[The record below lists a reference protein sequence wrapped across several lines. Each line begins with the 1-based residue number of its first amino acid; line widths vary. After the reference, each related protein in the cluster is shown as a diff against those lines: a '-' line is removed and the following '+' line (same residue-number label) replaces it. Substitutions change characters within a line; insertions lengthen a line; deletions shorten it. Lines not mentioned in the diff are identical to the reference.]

1 MPKSKVLEFHPIAK
15 IHLDELKAIWPAN
28 PRIPSPASRRAWS
41 LARKISPARVN
52 SWWYNRKREAK
63 RLRIKIPKNE
73 EYELPIGE
81 PPEIPEDHVN
91 VKEEAVD
98 QNIPLV
104 EGVTTRRDANPLRL
118 RSEESVDIPLDVVCD
133 RNREFVNLSLR
144 WASSDS
150 GMLDYASSDTACSP
164 VPESGSVNKMKLR
177 LDDYALNFGGS
188 VEWNAFEDSSI
199 QIVLP
204 SAQDP
209 AATRT
214 RQPSARTMKLQL
226 DDNAVNFGD
235 AGEWTIFDDNTN
247 AVSREDF
254 ASPDALD
261 SAASRS
267 RAQFFNKATLGLT
280 NCASKSGRSGEWS
293 TPENSSI
300 QVVSTEDSA
309 SLDSAS
315 LRICNQGAT
324 ASGVPPFTCS
334 LCSCDFISPINDGRG
349 RLSSIFVLFTIACSH
364 IEFSPSSLVTN
375 TPHAVACPT
384 GVFALEIRRD
394 NIRLYNQYYT
404 RDGWLLDADDLDH
417 ISDTD
422 VNVDPRFRF
431 HHDSSLPDEFEL

>member
-1 MPKSKVLEFHPIAK
+1 MPKSKVLEFRPIAK
-15 IHLDELKAIWPAN
+15 IHLDELKAIWPAD

-73 EYELPIGE
+73 EYELPTGQ

-91 VKEEAVD
+91 LKEEAVD

-104 EGVTTRRDANPLRL
+104 EGVTTEPRGDANPPRL
-118 RSEESVDIPLDVVCD
+118 RSEESVDVPLDVVCA
-133 RNREFVNLSLR
+133 RNRAFVDLSLE
-144 WASSDS
+144 WASDS

-177 LDDYALNFGGS
+177 LDDYASNFGGS
-188 VEWNAFEDSSI
+188 VEWNAFEDSST
-199 QIVLP
+199 QVALP
-204 SAQDP
+204 SALDP

-214 RQPSARTMKLQL
+214 RQLSMH
-226 DDNAVNFGD
+226 
-235 AGEWTIFDDNTN
+235 
-247 AVSREDF
+247 AVSREDL

-261 SAASRS
+261 SAASHS
-267 RAQFFNKATLGLT
+267 RAQFLNKATLGLT

-293 TPENSSI
+293 TPENNSI

-315 LRICNQGAT
+315 LRICNQGVT
-324 ASGVPPFTCS
+324 ASGVPPFTW
-334 LCSCDFISPINDGRG
+334 G
-349 RLSSIFVLFTIACSH
+349 RLSSIFVLFTLACSP

-384 GVFALEIRRD
+384 GVSALEIRRD
-394 NIRLYNQYYT
+394 YIRLYNQYYS
-404 RDGWLLDADDLDH
+404 RDGWLLDTDDLDH

-422 VNVDPRFRF
+422 VNVDPAFP
-431 HHDSSLPDEFEL
+431 LPS